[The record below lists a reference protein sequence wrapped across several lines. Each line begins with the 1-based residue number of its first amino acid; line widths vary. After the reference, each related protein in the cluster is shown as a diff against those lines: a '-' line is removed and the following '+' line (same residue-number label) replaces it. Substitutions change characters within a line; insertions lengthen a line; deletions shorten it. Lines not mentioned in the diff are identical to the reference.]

1 MSESSGQ
8 VKPTIV
14 PQDLRIDYSKGS
26 LEESAAAQD
35 PMQQFARWFDE
46 AQAAQVPE
54 VNAMTL
60 ATVSPSG
67 APSARIV
74 LLKGYDAKGFVFF
87 TSYESRKAHE
97 LGSNARAAIVFYWQ
111 PMERQVRIEGA
122 VERVTRE
129 ESEAYFRT
137 RPREAQIGAWTSR
150 QSMVIRSRQ
159 DLEKKQAEIE
169 KRYAGQEVPLP
180 DSWGGYRL
188 IPTAIEFWQGRPA
201 RLHDRLRYART
212 PGGWWRMERLS
223 P

>member
-1 MSESSGQ
+1 MANNAG
-8 VKPTIV
+8 
-14 PQDLRIDYSKGS
+14 
-26 LEESAAAQD
+26 AAAGG
-35 PMQQFARWFDE
+35 
-46 AQAAQVPE
+46 
-54 VNAMTL
+54 
-60 ATVSPSG
+60 G
-67 APSARIV
+67 AIY
-74 LLKGYDAKGFVFF
+74 G
-87 TSYESRKAHE
+87 
-97 LGSNARAAIVFYWQ
+97 LGIFGAIVFYWQ
-111 PMERQVRIEGA
+111 PMERQVRIEGT

-169 KRYAGQEVPLP
+169 KRYAGQEVALP